1 MNDTAERD
9 RSSGFHGG
17 AAPPHRRWTAFVG
30 AAAAGLAL
38 AGCSHPPSAGRPPA
52 TSAHNVTLSAA
63 QRGHIALD
71 TVAPSEFHRSI
82 LADGA
87 VSLDADRATPMLAPF
102 SGPVERLLVSTGEHV
117 ARGAPL
123 AIVDSPDFAAAASAY
138 RKAFAAAATARRL
151 ADLEARLLR
160 QQGISRRK
168 ADQAQA
174 DAIGAEADR
183 DAARQALLALGAD
196 SATLRAIRDGRS
208 SLQAAVIRAPI
219 AGTIVERKIHPG
231 ELLQAGSTPCFTVAD
246 LSRVWVDAQIF
257 GADVAAVQVGDPAR
271 IHAGSGIAALQGTV
285 TNVAVQVDPATRAVL
300 ARITVANS
308 HDTLKRHQ
316 YVRVR
321 IRSRHGIRGLLI
333 PVSAVLRDSENLPFV
348 YVLAADGSF
357 ARQAVRLD
365 GRDAGRYRIES
376 GLHAGERVVT
386 DGALFLQFIQNQ

>member
-1 MNDTAERD
+1 MNDTAGRD
-9 RSSGFHGG
+9 RASIIRGC
-17 AAPPHRRWTAFVG
+17 ATPPGRRWTAVVG
-30 AAAAGLAL
+30 AAAASLAL
-38 AGCSHPPSAGRPPA
+38 AGCSHPQTGGGAPA
-52 TSAHNVTLSAA
+52 TTARNVTLSAA

-71 TVAPSEFHRSI
+71 TVAPTEFHRSV
-82 LADGA
+82 LADGTVA
-87 VSLDADRATPMLAPF
+87 LDADHSTPVLAPF

-123 AIVDSPDFAAAASAY
+123 AIVDSPDFAAAAGAY

-151 ADLEARLLR
+151 ADLEAALLG
-160 QQGISRRK
+160 QHGISRRK

-183 DAARQALLALGAD
+183 DATRQALLALGAD
-196 SATLRAIRDGRS
+196 AATLRAIRQGRAN
-208 SLQAAVIRAPI
+208 LPAAVIRAPI

-231 ELLQAGSTPCFTVAD
+231 ELLQAGSTPCFTIAD

-257 GADVAAVQVGDPAR
+257 GADVASVHVGDPAR
-271 IHAGSGIAALQGTV
+271 IRAGSGIATLRGTV

-300 ARITVANS
+300 ARITVPNPQAV
-308 HDTLKRHQ
+308 LRRHQ

-321 IRSRHGIRGLLI
+321 IRSRQAVRGLLI

-357 ARQAVRLD
+357 ARQAVRLG